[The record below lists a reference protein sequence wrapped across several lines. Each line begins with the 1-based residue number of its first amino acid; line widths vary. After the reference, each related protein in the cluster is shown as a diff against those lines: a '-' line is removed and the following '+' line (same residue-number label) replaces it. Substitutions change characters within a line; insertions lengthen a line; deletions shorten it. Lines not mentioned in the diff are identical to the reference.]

1 MKANGT
7 WGSICTFGTLIGDFE
22 ATVICRQLNFK
33 DGFEVVF
40 PTYTPLN
47 GSVQLTNVNCKGNET
62 DIRDCLLSG
71 FGEQVEDKCLS
82 HKYDLAIRCYSD
94 GKYIFLF
101 YIFYCFQLTTSE
113 YVQDM
118 PYLQTIHTPME
129 RRRENE
135 TEANRHTYI

>member
-1 MKANGT
+1 MRLSNSNHPGEGYVQVKANGT

-22 ATVICRQLNFK
+22 ASVICRQLNFK

-94 GKYIFLF
+94 GKFFIVF
-101 YIFYCFQLTTSE
+101 
-113 YVQDM
+113 
-118 PYLQTIHTPME
+118 
-129 RRRENE
+129 N
-135 TEANRHTYI
+135 NK